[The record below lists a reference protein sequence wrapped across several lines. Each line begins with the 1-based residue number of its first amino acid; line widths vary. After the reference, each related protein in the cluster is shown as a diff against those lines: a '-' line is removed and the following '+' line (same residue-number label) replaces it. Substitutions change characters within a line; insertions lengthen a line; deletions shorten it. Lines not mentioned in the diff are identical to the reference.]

1 MRVFSV
7 LRELL
12 NESIQV
18 VVVFS
23 CAYDQ
28 AEVLKVS
35 QLSSSIQSLVLYN
48 FVIDHLDEDDRFSF
62 FSSRL
67 PEHLAKFAARN
78 TTADFMHFDLDDFNL
93 TVTYNVHFSIRKGYV
108 ISELVDLL
116 KDVDFFMSIEKA
128 ESMQLSHLEKAIDKR
143 NAYFI
148 DDIGAPKSQQGNIC
162 MRALVDFSAVATEF
176 KIAFLNVKGPEL
188 LNKYVGQSEENLRK
202 VFERARQASPCVI
215 FFDEVDS
222 IAPNRGRSGDS
233 GGVMDRIVSQLLTEL
248 DNLHHSSHI
257 KVFVMAATNRLDLL
271 DPALLT
277 PGRFNLE
284 SLLVILKILVR
295 QTYSLFHTWVAAA
308 DCSYNHSDVK

>member
-1 MRVFSV
+1 MRGRIPPQGIDQRQQLSYLHLIPLIERYEPIEIQHIPDMRVFSV

-148 DDIGAPKSQQGNIC
+148 DDIGAPKIGGLKETKRLLIESIEANIHGRNLRRSGIILFGPPGC
-162 MRALVDFSAVATEF
+162 GKTLLAKAVATEF

-202 VFERARQASPCVI
+202 GEL
-215 FFDEVDS
+215 S
-222 IAPNRGRSGDS
+222 ILE
-233 GGVMDRIVSQLLTEL
+233 I
-248 DNLHHSSHI
+248 LH
-257 KVFVMAATNRLDLL
+257 
-271 DPALLT
+271 
-277 PGRFNLE
+277 
-284 SLLVILKILVR
+284 
-295 QTYSLFHTWVAAA
+295 
-308 DCSYNHSDVK
+308 